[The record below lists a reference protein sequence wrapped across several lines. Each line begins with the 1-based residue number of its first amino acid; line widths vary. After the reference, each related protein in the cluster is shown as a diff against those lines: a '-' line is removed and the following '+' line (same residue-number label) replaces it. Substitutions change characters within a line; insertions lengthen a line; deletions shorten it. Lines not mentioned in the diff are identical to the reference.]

1 MSTNPSFGWVPPQ
14 NLDEFRNQFDT
25 DAETL
30 FQQIASVINRY
41 KKERDDCCIQLTG
54 CHDHINQLEEH
65 NTKLNLDL
73 NIARAGHIST
83 TQAATRDTSVA
94 TSNFRSE
101 KFPDPE
107 KFNGKR
113 ANLPGFITQLRMKLE
128 VNHDRFRNEVAKVIY
143 SVSRL
148 EGKALDQVVPLVNA
162 NPSATFSSV
171 DEFISYLESSFGD
184 PDPRGTARRELVSLK
199 QGKGDFASY
208 YSQFLRIMAYLDY
221 NESAKIDALTEGIS
235 DELKDALMF
244 RTELPKQL
252 SPFAATLMTID
263 NQIRG
268 RRADKAIRSIT
279 NYCNLPEV
287 PQQSSFLPGV
297 LAPMDL

>member
-41 KKERDDCCIQLTG
+41 KKERDDCRIQLTG

-83 TQAATRDTSVA
+83 TQAATKDTPVA

-128 VNHDRFRNEVAKVIY
+128 VNHDRFRNEVAKAIY
-143 SVSRL
+143 SVSCL

-162 NPSATFSSV
+162 NPSAPFSSV

-184 PDPRGTARRELVSLK
+184 PDPRGTARRELVSR
-199 QGKGDFASY
+199 GSG
-208 YSQFLRIMAYLDY
+208 SQ
-221 NESAKIDALTEGIS
+221 
-235 DELKDALMF
+235 KD
-244 RTELPKQL
+244 
-252 SPFAATLMTID
+252 D
-263 NQIRG
+263 
-268 RRADKAIRSIT
+268 SI
-279 NYCNLPEV
+279 
-287 PQQSSFLPGV
+287 
-297 LAPMDL
+297 